1 MHNASGYR
9 GLLRVLLAVGCAKGQ
24 PERKTPPSS
33 EGKRPTFPYDT
44 GSSPTPE
51 RAPDANRIASFAA
64 SIAPFLRE
72 YPPSFQDAEH
82 ERRLRRTTMEMVD
95 ELNALD
101 LSDVKD
107 SDVLTSIAFIFS
119 MAHNL
124 DLGTA
129 PKAKEVFERSLS
141 MNPDN
146 LRSNYLF
153 GMFLVSTREHHFD
166 ALPFLEK
173 ALALG
178 EKDARYTIGLLLVE
192 KGERDKGIQILEA
205 YAADHPEQTRP
216 RSLIQ
221 AIKEG
226 TLKFRSN

>member
-1 MHNASGYR
+1 
-9 GLLRVLLAVGCAKGQ
+9 
-24 PERKTPPSS
+24 
-33 EGKRPTFPYDT
+33 
-44 GSSPTPE
+44 
-51 RAPDANRIASFAA
+51 
-64 SIAPFLRE
+64 
-72 YPPSFQDAEH
+72 
-82 ERRLRRTTMEMVD
+82 MEMVD

-166 ALPFLEK
+166 APPVPRK
-173 ALALG
+173 SP
-178 EKDARYTIGLLLVE
+178 RTW
-192 KGERDKGIQILEA
+192 GERRSIHHRTPAGGEGRAGQR
-205 YAADHPEQTRP
+205 HPNP
-216 RSLIQ
+216 
-221 AIKEG
+221 
-226 TLKFRSN
+226 